1 MIKEELTNR
10 GKWKLERIISLIE
23 GKDGV
28 RRGATLRVISGGN
41 PREIQRPIQKL
52 YSKELKCQS
61 DEVMSAGKQPPVQP
75 DEETRNVRPRRM
87 AAIDGEIR

>member
-10 GKWKLERIISLIE
+10 GKWNLGRIISLIE

-28 RRGATLRVISGGN
+28 TRGTTPRVISGGN

-52 YSKELKCQS
+52 YSMELKCQPN
-61 DEVMSAGKQPPVQP
+61 EAMSAEKQLPVQP

-87 AAIDGEIR
+87 AVMDGNG